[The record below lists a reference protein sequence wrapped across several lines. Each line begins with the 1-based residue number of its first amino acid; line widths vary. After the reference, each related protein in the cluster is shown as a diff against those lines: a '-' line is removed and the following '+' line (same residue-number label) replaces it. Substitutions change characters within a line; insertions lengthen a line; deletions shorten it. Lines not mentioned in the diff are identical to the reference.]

1 MALETL
7 FEKIQLTN
15 EKNLLIQGL
24 PSTIEKQFAKI
35 SYCKSVTPLLRNRK
49 IDFALVFAVS
59 KKQLTGIVSEV
70 APAMHS
76 DGKFWVAYPKLASKI
91 ASDLCRDENW
101 EMITQHGYEPE
112 CQVVLDNVW
121 NAMRFVKADIR
132 PAVTSRSKRASA
144 AVLEEL

>member
-7 FEKIQLTN
+7 FEKLQFTN

-24 PSTIEKQFAKI
+24 PSTIEKQFAKV
-35 SYCKSVTPLLRNRK
+35 SYCKSVTPLLKSRK

-59 KKQLTGIVSEV
+59 KKQLCGIVSEV

-76 DGKFWVAYPKLASKI
+76 EGKFWVAYPKLSSKI

-101 EMITQHGYEPE
+101 DMITQQGYEPE

-121 NAMRFVKADIR
+121 NAMRFSKAVIPDTM
-132 PAVTSRSKRASA
+132 PSRSKRSTA
-144 AVLEEL
+144 AVLEVL